1 MKKRNFFNILF
12 GGLLLAGA
20 FLVSCSNDDSEEN
33 STSGGTRIVKFD
45 LTEGYQDEVDEEAR
59 ALAEKP
65 DTIRQRFDDGMEAEV
80 VVEQDKSANSRFLYP
95 INSGVKVLAIVIN
108 NNTNKVYRIQQLEVK
123 DGALECE
130 VPDYDVR
137 IVFYSYNSTTK
148 MPTTTLTPGD
158 PATIDTKD
166 NNETYKEDVMW
177 AKTNVI
183 KPSSNN
189 LGGVTFKHLHTR
201 IMLILY
207 YYPEYSLQYYKVS
220 LQGSSIRQYSS
231 VRIIPGMM
239 IPKSLGGIIVFE
251 GTSTVGPTT
260 AISSPFYLM
269 VPSGEEEKCSLTI
282 ANINGNPVFEHTMDI
297 YKKFEAGKSYAIHF
311 TVTKS
316 DIIWRWT
323 NKYTQWDASVY
334 YTPGVPPVEGEGSYY
349 NKGSVAENL
358 CKYCPTADEVLYM
371 IGAGNIYWDD
381 NGPEW
386 KASIGSTVY
395 KTGIWVKKKKY
406 WTTMGSSTVPISP
419 TPNSVKT
426 SGEYMFLPASG
437 MLDASY
443 SQGFNYLGKRGYYW
457 TRSKFGDSEA
467 YHLYFSQGLV
477 GLQHSDRSMGCSL
490 WAFWE

>member
-1 MKKRNFFNILF
+1 MKKRNYFNILF

-95 INSGVKVLAIVIN
+95 INNGVKVLAIVIN

-166 NNETYKEDVMW
+166 NDETYKEDVMW

-260 AISSPFYLM
+260 AVSSPFYIM

-349 NKGSVAENL
+349 NKENVATHL
-358 CKYCPTADEVLYM
+358 CMYCPSAQEVRSML
-371 IGAGNIYWDD
+371 GAGVYWDD

-386 KASIGSTVY
+386 QASIGSTKY
-395 KTGIWVKKKKY
+395 KTGLWVKKKSK
-406 WTTMGSSTVPISP
+406 WTSIQATTATPIYP
-419 TPNSVKT
+419 TPQSVKE
-426 SGEYMFLPASG
+426 SGDYMFLPASG
-437 MLDASY
+437 KLDADLSL
-443 SQGFNYLGKRGYYW
+443 GFNYLGERGYYW
-457 TRSKFGDSEA
+457 TKSTYTTSES
-467 YHLYFSQGLV
+467 YCLYFSKILASVQNGK
-477 GLQHSDRSMGCSL
+477 RSNGCSL
-490 WAFWE
+490 WTFWE